1 MNCFKLH
8 KILNGV
14 VFNKIWK
21 TFMYLFI
28 FFFHINVFYQN
39 ELNNG
44 NLMKKRKFI

>member
-1 MNCFKLH
+1 MED
-8 KILNGV
+8 IY
-14 VFNKIWK
+14 VFI
-21 TFMYLFI
+21 Y